1 MSPPEDW
8 ARVPGLVLIVDDDP
22 DARAMIARAL
32 AQEGMLTAQAED
44 GASALAMLDS
54 MVPDLVLLDAVMP
67 APDGF
72 ETCRRIKQ
80 RIEFA
85 TLPVIFMTGLSE
97 TEHVVEGLRAGGV
110 DYITK
115 PLVLDE
121 LVARLRVHLA
131 TARMTLSARNALDTA
146 GRMLVAADN
155 AGRILWSTPHA
166 AQLLA
171 ERGVATGDIALM
183 SLLRQMA
190 GSAGTPVQIAGLE
203 ISAVGQLGPGEH
215 LFRVSEPV
223 QGREVDM
230 LRAALDLTAR
240 EGEVLRWI
248 AAGKANKDI
257 SEILDISPRTVNK
270 HLEQIFI
277 KLGVEN
283 RAAAA
288 SIATRVI
295 ASGS

>member
-171 ERGVATGDIALM
+171 ERGVATGDIAL
-183 SLLRQMA
+183 
-190 GSAGTPVQIAGLE
+190 
-203 ISAVGQLGPGEH
+203 IS
-215 LFRVSEPV
+215 
-223 QGREVDM
+223 
-230 LRAALDLTAR
+230 
-240 EGEVLRWI
+240 
-248 AAGKANKDI
+248 
-257 SEILDISPRTVNK
+257 SPA
-270 HLEQIFI
+270 I
-277 KLGVEN
+277 
-283 RAAAA
+283 
-288 SIATRVI
+288 
-295 ASGS
+295 

>member
-1 MSPPEDW
+1 
-8 ARVPGLVLIVDDDP
+8 VPGLVLIVDDDP

-32 AQEGMLTAQAED
+32 TQEGMLTAQAED

-215 LFRVSEPV
+215 LFRVAEPV

-295 ASGS
+295 ASGG